1 MNLLKSASVSEGILH
16 VNNVTLQLTSEN
28 DDLSLNANQVLVFDG
43 EFRHGNIEI
52 GGFGMGS
59 LKRSRSQKSQCD
71 ELQLKG

>member
-1 MNLLKSASVSEGILH
+1 MNLLKSASVLEGILH
-16 VNNVTLQLTSEN
+16 VNVTLQLTSEN
-28 DDLSLNANQVLVFDG
+28 DDLSLDANQVLVFDG
-43 EFRHGNIEI
+43 EFRHGDIEI